1 MLLSFA
7 DRNLILTGYTGP
19 NQPIIGQQAAARLKM
34 RYVNVE
40 MQIEAREGMSSEA
53 LRTRYGDARL
63 KMVESEVMQDV
74 LLHRGVVI
82 RVSGQTLLRLDYA
95 KRLAAT
101 GPIVCLVVTLDAVL
115 QRLHLS
121 LGRSYHNP
129 HERALAIG
137 YLKRE
142 WAVRNLD
149 GIRELDVTYLSETET
164 VDALIGLWRQMA
176 IEA

>member
-1 MLLSFA
+1 
-7 DRNLILTGYTGP
+7 
-19 NQPIIGQQAAARLKM
+19 
-34 RYVNVE
+34 
-40 MQIEAREGMSSEA
+40 
-53 LRTRYGDARL
+53 
-63 KMVESEVMQDV
+63 MVESEVMQDV
-74 LLHRGVVI
+74 LLNRGVVI
-82 RVSGQTLLRLDYA
+82 RVSGQTLLRHDYL

-149 GIRELDVTYLSETET
+149 GIRELDVTYLSEAET
-164 VDALIGLWRQMA
+164 VDALIALWQKMA
-176 IEA
+176 IGA

>member
-1 MLLSFA
+1 
-7 DRNLILTGYTGP
+7 
-19 NQPIIGQQAAARLKM
+19 
-34 RYVNVE
+34 
-40 MQIEAREGMSSEA
+40 
-53 LRTRYGDARL
+53 
-63 KMVESEVMQDV
+63 
-74 LLHRGVVI
+74 
-82 RVSGQTLLRLDYA
+82 
-95 KRLAAT
+95 
-101 GPIVCLVVTLDAVL
+101 VTLDAVL

-149 GIRELDVTYLSETET
+149 DIRELDVTYLSETET